1 MICRRNRK
9 TPDMTE
15 IFTTGP
21 HQCGDYDTRVSI
33 RPISLSTDDLIFYC
47 TLRNVYGIFAS
58 LIAVL
63 GIAGN
68 VISLVILPMTGG
80 ARSAIVFLQSLGV
93 YDTVFLVT
101 ILLLK
106 TLPSISIIGH
116 YGVVMSNAMSPALF
130 PLLYIA
136 HIGAIYSTICISSE
150 RSEHFTLT
158 AFFVFFFFFFFF
170 FLSPSFCFTVCVS
183 VSLCL
188 CLFVSLCL
196 CLSASVCLSVCL
208 SV

>member
-158 AFFVFFFFFFFF
+158 AFFVVFFFF
-170 FLSPSFCFTVCVS
+170 FLSPSLCFTVCVS